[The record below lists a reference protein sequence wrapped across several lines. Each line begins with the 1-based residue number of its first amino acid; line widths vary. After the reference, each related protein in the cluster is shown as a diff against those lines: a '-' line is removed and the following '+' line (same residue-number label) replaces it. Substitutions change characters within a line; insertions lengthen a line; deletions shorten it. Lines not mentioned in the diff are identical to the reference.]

1 MATGEDAITKSNAEN
16 AEPERSLPEQ
26 TPSEQC
32 VSINPS
38 ESINPAPQCWPN
50 STDPNS
56 QSDEVSGNREQKL
69 ERIREAVASGYY
81 DSEELLELAMTRMI
95 ERLKNSP

>member
-1 MATGEDAITKSNAEN
+1 MAKGEDAITKSNAEN
-16 AEPERSLPEQ
+16 AEAERSVPEQ
-26 TPSEQC
+26 LPAEQC
-32 VSINPS
+32 VSTNPT
-38 ESINPAPQCWPN
+38 ESINSEPQCWPN

>member
-1 MATGEDAITKSNAEN
+1 MATGEDAITKNDAEN
-16 AEPERSLPEQ
+16 AAPERSVSEQ
-26 TPSEQC
+26 PPSEQC